1 MPARFARRSDGSAE
15 QACRVGLG
23 GHDDERGS
31 RAARPITSPG
41 GQRTADHRSER
52 AARAAEL
59 TSTAERS
66 DAIAPGRSGTRGLV
80 PVIAAGILWG
90 TIGPA
95 VEQLH
100 RHGGLRS
107 LDISFWRFVIASL
120 AMTAFALSA
129 GRSRW
134 PAGEAA
140 GRRRGRPAARSIGV
154 GLLCGASSAVSQ
166 LCYFA
171 ALGELGI
178 GPATLV
184 ALGLGP
190 LLVALGEATFLG
202 RRPSR
207 RLLAV
212 VAASVAGMVLLVGG
226 AGTTAPHGGNVLA
239 GVLLASGA
247 AATYAA
253 VVLVASGASRAL
265 GAGGL
270 NLLVFLGG
278 ALSLA
283 PVVAVSGLAVP
294 SDAGAIA
301 LTAYLGLFASA
312 LAYGLYFLAARTL
325 KSTVISVFALLEPLT
340 ASVLAWIVFGQE
352 LSALGIAG
360 GALLLGGVL
369 VLSRQDDLVA
379 EAAPIGAA
387 IPETTDS
394 AHDA

>member
-1 MPARFARRSDGSAE
+1 M
-15 QACRVGLG
+15 
-23 GHDDERGS
+23 
-31 RAARPITSPG
+31 
-41 GQRTADHRSER
+41 
-52 AARAAEL
+52 
-59 TSTAERS
+59 
-66 DAIAPGRSGTRGLV
+66 
-80 PVIAAGILWG
+80 G

-100 RHGGLRS
+100 RHGGLNS
-107 LDISFWRFVIASL
+107 VDISFWRFVIASL
-120 AMTAFALSA
+120 AMVTFALAIA
-129 GRSRW
+129 GSGWRV
-134 PAGEAA
+134 GEAA
-140 GRRRGRPAARSIGV
+140 DRRRARFSGRSVVV

-190 LLVALGEATFLG
+190 LLVALGEATLLG

-207 RLLAV
+207 QLLGV
-212 VAASVAGMVLLVGG
+212 LAASVAGMVLLVAG
-226 AGTTAPHGGNVLA
+226 AATTAPHGGNVLA
-239 GVLLASGA
+239 GVVLASGT

-253 VVLVASGASRAL
+253 VVLAAGSASRAL

-294 SDAGAIA
+294 SDAQAIA

-312 LAYGLYFLAARTL
+312 LAYGLYFLAAHTL

-340 ASVLAWIVFGQE
+340 ASVLAWIVFGQT

-360 GALLLGGVL
+360 GALLLGGVV

-394 AHDA
+394 ARKA